1 MTQFPHLK
9 LTSLSFLS
17 ILRTKSVQFH
27 CEGCIPFEVFQV
39 FVFFSIMLI
48 SEASLVAVAVENLP
62 ANARDAGSIPV

>member
-1 MTQFPHLK
+1 M
-9 LTSLSFLS
+9 
-17 ILRTKSVQFH
+17 QFH